1 MPLSAAEEKVLES
14 LAQSREELM
23 ELVSAAVR
31 IPSVTGQEPAFA
43 DFVLGWLRD
52 AGLDARFEPVGEAFR
67 REIGGFEAEHDLDE
81 RGNVYTSL
89 PSAAPGSSPPLV
101 MSTHL
106 DVVPTGER
114 SAWTDDPFSG
124 LRRDGRIFGRGT
136 ADMKGNLCA
145 ALFALRALKDA
156 GVTPGVDVQLH
167 AVCAEE
173 SGGLGTLKA
182 LATEPPPVA
191 AIVLEP
197 TESAVSPAC
206 AGCIH
211 FTTTVAGRAAHAAVP
226 WRGVSALDNLVHV
239 YRALQDLADTRQKA
253 RHHPLF
259 EEYPDAA
266 PLSVG
271 VATVGEWRSTVPDR
285 AQMIARLGV
294 MPDETIDEV
303 RAQILEAVAA
313 AAKDDEWLAAHPPV
327 VTWDNAGFPGWETDR
342 SAGVVRAV
350 ADAAG
355 DVGGSARV
363 GGVTYGSDAGH
374 FATRGIPTV
383 QFGAGSIGDAHSPN
397 EFVEEAA
404 VLAAAQTV
412 ALAVARFRA

>member
-1 MPLSAAEEKVLES
+1 MTLSAAEEKVLDL

-31 IPSVTGQEPAFA
+31 TASVTGQEAAFGS
-43 DFVLGWLRD
+43 FVMGWLRD
-52 AGLDARFEPVGEAFR
+52 AGLDVQWETIGEDFR
-67 REIGGFEAEHDLDE
+67 RQLGGFEAEHDLGE
-81 RGNVYTSL
+81 RGNVYAWL
-89 PSAAPGSSPPLV
+89 RAPAPGSAAPLV
-101 MSTHL
+101 VSTHL
-106 DVVPTGER
+106 DVVPTGQR
-114 SAWTDDPFSG
+114 SAWVEDPFSG
-124 LRRDGRIFGRGT
+124 VRRDGRIWGRGT

-145 ALFALRALKDA
+145 ALFALRALRDSGLA
-156 GVTPGVDVQLH
+156 PRVDVQLQ

-182 LATEPPPVA
+182 LATQPTPQA

-197 TESAVSPAC
+197 TEGAVSPAC

-211 FTTTVAGRAAHAAVP
+211 FTTTVVGRAAHAAVP
-226 WRGVSALDNLVHV
+226 WKGVSALDKMVHT
-239 YRALQDLADTRQKA
+239 YRSLQGLAEARQQA
-253 RHHPLF
+253 RSHPLF
-259 EEYPDAA
+259 AEYPDAA

-303 RAQILEAVAA
+303 RAQIVDAVAT
-313 AAKDDEWLAAHPPV
+313 AAKDDEWLAEHPPL

-342 SAGVVRAV
+342 SATVVQVVEEAV
-350 ADAAG
+350 T

-363 GGVTYGSDAGH
+363 AGVTYGSDAGH

-383 QFGAGSIGDAHSPN
+383 QFGGGSIGDAHSPN
-397 EFVEEAA
+397 EFIEEDA
-404 VLAAAQTV
+404 VLATAQAT
-412 ALAVARFRA
+412 ALAIARFRP